1 MTQNDNKSTDALEKN
16 GEKSSNERDGGDRV
30 EAVKFLKPPNL
41 FSAAANAFL
50 VSECPSFLQ
59 PPSLWQRILAVYI
72 LRRNKPSHFCH
83 WFLCRHY
90 TEILIPFLHLRRPS
104 TPIPISI
111 SSLAEEEGG
120 LLRKSVRYELRTV
133 ATYIGWSR
141 D

>member
-1 MTQNDNKSTDALEKN
+1 MGKKAATNAMEDQA
-16 GEKSSNERDGGDRV
+16 

-50 VSECPSFLQ
+50 VSVTLARILRRSSNLPH
-59 PPSLWQRILAVYI
+59 WQCILAVYI

-90 TEILIPFLHLRRPS
+90 PEILIPFLHLLRPS

-120 LLRKSVRYELRTV
+120 LLRKSVTSSIPS

-141 D
+141 G